1 MATKRVCLF
10 PVLHKEAAQ
19 GGRVPFETVSYP
31 DPNQGNLIQLEGDF
45 PTRESSESTSS
56 QSDWFRIG
64 RRAPLVTFRDFSKSH

>member
-1 MATKRVCLF
+1 MATKRACLF

-45 PTRESSESTSS
+45 LTREPLSNCMSNGTVSEKA
-56 QSDWFRIG
+56 FVC
-64 RRAPLVTFRDFSKSH
+64 A